1 MPMINFT
8 NPLTLLLATLVFVLV
23 LILAKETK
31 KSFIAAI
38 MLFVFVGLLVT
49 NAIIFTTSSGLT
61 QSATSDF
68 IFTMVFDLIFV
79 LISFIS
85 YLWVDDIEAKVKK
98 KRNID
103 NSLDWFWGKIWGNI

>member
-23 LILAKETK
+23 LILSKETK
-31 KSFIAAI
+31 KSVITAI
-38 MLFVFVGLLVT
+38 MLFVFVALLITHTVM
-49 NAIIFTTSSGLT
+49 FTTGNIN
-61 QSATSDF
+61 QEYASDT
-68 IFTMVFDLIFV
+68 IFTMIFDLIFV

-98 KRNID
+98 KKSID
-103 NSLDWFWGKIWGNI
+103 NSLDWFWGKIG

>member
-8 NPLTLLLATLVFVLV
+8 NPVTLLVVALLFVLV

-31 KSFIAAI
+31 KSVITAI
-38 MLFVFVGLLVT
+38 MLFVFVGLLVVHT
-49 NAIIFTTSSGLT
+49 IMYTTGNELAESGL
-61 QSATSDF
+61 SDL

-79 LISFIS
+79 LLSFIS

-98 KRNID
+98 KKSID
-103 NSLDWFWGKIWGNI
+103 NSLDWFWNKV